1 MDFIFLKIWIRENS
15 GKIRDKKFKKFY
27 CNDKKYIL
35 EFQQHFFNISIISG
49 DSICFFSNER
59 PNEKEETPFTKI
71 ISQHLN
77 KTFAGKISIEKND
90 KVISIFFQKKDI
102 YGINIRY
109 RLIFELINRYEN
121 IIFARES
128 EVGKWI
134 ILDAYR
140 KVNFSENRFRQIL
153 AGTEYKTPP
162 NLKKPYILDFE
173 KEEFINFIGGN
184 LPENWK
190 DFSKNFSNIPK
201 FFHDEF
207 SPKIS
212 SEKFWDSVS
221 NLDNKIYFNPEK
233 KYFTL
238 IKKNEFKNFETTNKA
253 FKYYFEKQ
261 TLNNIFLQLKN
272 NILQK
277 MKKQAQK
284 IEKVIKNQTKEFE
297 QLQNYEKWKKFG
309 ELLKVNLKKIRRGQ
323 KKILVKD
330 YFSENNSEIAI
341 SLNDEWNAEKNMEYY
356 FKKYKKAKSG
366 KAKLEKHLLFN
377 KARLQRVL
385 ENISE
390 VENCKHLDEL
400 KKWQVKKFTKKKS
413 DKKRL
418 FRRISYEF
426 NGIKWEIFIGRN
438 RKENDILTTK
448 FAKSE
453 DWFFHSR
460 IFHGAHI
467 VLRNPKKMEN
477 PPEKVKLMAA
487 RIAAHFSKAKHSK
500 YVPVDFTKIKYV
512 SKPRKSPAG
521 FVIYKNQKTL
531 FVNPTNP
538 QKL

>member
-1 MDFIFLKIWIRENS
+1 
-15 GKIRDKKFKKFY
+15 
-27 CNDKKYIL
+27 
-35 EFQQHFFNISIISG
+35 
-49 DSICFFSNER
+49 
-59 PNEKEETPFTKI
+59 
-71 ISQHLN
+71 
-77 KTFAGKISIEKND
+77 
-90 KVISIFFQKKDI
+90 
-102 YGINIRY
+102 
-109 RLIFELINRYEN
+109 
-121 IIFARES
+121 
-128 EVGKWI
+128 
-134 ILDAYR
+134 
-140 KVNFSENRFRQIL
+140 
-153 AGTEYKTPP
+153 
-162 NLKKPYILDFE
+162 
-173 KEEFINFIGGN
+173 
-184 LPENWK
+184 
-190 DFSKNFSNIPK
+190 
-201 FFHDEF
+201 
-207 SPKIS
+207 
-212 SEKFWDSVS
+212 
-221 NLDNKIYFNPEK
+221 
-233 KYFTL
+233 
-238 IKKNEFKNFETTNKA
+238 
-253 FKYYFEKQ
+253 
-261 TLNNIFLQLKN
+261 
-272 NILQK
+272 
-277 MKKQAQK
+277 
-284 IEKVIKNQTKEFE
+284 EFE